1 MNGRG
6 ISRHQRVEFAE
17 AVGDGAAVKTGGQF
31 AGVGIDVVDVADVA
45 VVDLLV
51 VVVLDLHDFVAGGE
65 GPAEALDLAIA
76 GGIER
81 GLQLDV

>member
-1 MNGRG
+1 MKASSPSVGIGPIGR
-6 ISRHQRVEFAE
+6 A
-17 AVGDGAAVKTGGQF
+17 GAAIE
-31 AGVGIDVVDVADVA
+31 AGDDLARVRVDVVDVADVA
-45 VVDLLV
+45 VIDLLV